1 MRGMAGPEQRDSVA
15 VPTVRSVIVR
25 FAAGTLAAIVV
36 AVVGGY
42 FVLRS
47 VAIDEAK
54 RQTRTRVQ
62 ESAQLVEATVSD
74 GLLTGRAQSVTS
86 VDDAVVGRVLSNSI
100 VRVKIWSAGGR
111 VLYSDDPTEIGRR
124 YELSEEQHRL
134 LRNGGAQV
142 EVTDLNRPENALDRQ
157 QGRLIEAY
165 TRIRTPSGTPM
176 LFEIYQRFGSVTA
189 DARRLLK
196 ALAPPILGA
205 IALILVVQ
213 VPLFWSLTHRLQR
226 SHEQREGLLAN
237 AVTSSRRER
246 RRVAS
251 YLHDGPVQEL
261 AGLAFSLAPIA
272 DGAESRGADAD
283 AAVVRRVIDRLRGT
297 VRDLRALLVDL
308 HPPILA
314 TAGLDAA
321 IRDLVSPLAARGTKV
336 ELRVEG
342 DDRLDADTQALVYR
356 VAQEAVRNV
365 IAYADATTVSVEV
378 DVVDSTARLLVAD
391 DGRGFAPDVR
401 DRRRTEG
408 HLGLSLVEEL
418 ARQAGGEPRG
428 RLARGRGN
436 HRPTRGARPVIRV
449 VIADDHGVVRDGL
462 AGVISAQPDLEVVA
476 TAENGAEAVESCR
489 RSAPDVVLMDLE
501 MPVLDGID
509 ATRSH
514 PSGAARD
521 GGARPHLVLRR
532 SPDHRGARRRC
543 GRLSPQGHLGRG
555 RDPRHSRR
563 SSGRSAARPARGA
576 APARGQ
582 GRPRPARGNL
592 AART

>member
-1 MRGMAGPEQRDSVA
+1 MRGMAGSEQRDSVA

-86 VDDAVVGRVLSNSI
+86 VDDAVVGRVLSTSI

-124 YELSEEQHRL
+124 YALSEEQHQL

-378 DVVDSTARLLVAD
+378 DVVDSMARLLVAD

-418 ARQAGGEPRG
+418 ARQAGGSLTVDSRE
-428 RLARGRGN
+428 
-436 HRPTRGARPVIRV
+436 GA
-449 VIADDHGVVRDGL
+449 GTSVR
-462 AGVISAQPDLEVVA
+462 LEV
-476 TAENGAEAVESCR
+476 
-489 RSAPDVVLMDLE
+489 
-501 MPVLDGID
+501 PV
-509 ATRSH
+509 R
-514 PSGAARD
+514 
-521 GGARPHLVLRR
+521 
-532 SPDHRGARRRC
+532 
-543 GRLSPQGHLGRG
+543 
-555 RDPRHSRR
+555 
-563 SSGRSAARPARGA
+563 
-576 APARGQ
+576 
-582 GRPRPARGNL
+582 
-592 AART
+592 